1 MVVKKNFKI
10 LKNFVK
16 NACFLFFDMV
26 LCLSTQPMK
35 LIKKLV
41 LGLGL
46 QHILSEIWHSLTN
59 FEKNLKIL

>member
-1 MVVKKNFKI
+1 MYARARVELKIWYKIWLLKKFKI

-46 QHILSEIWHSLTN
+46 QHILSEI
-59 FEKNLKIL
+59 